1 MEDKKMGELMCA
13 KCHEKYC
20 QAAITDRTVLPLYCP
35 IRKSP
40 DLVKGVSL
48 KYAEER
54 INDSYVKAALTEKG
68 CYDEREAHEGRT
80 LPLRPRIREIA
91 EFAKAIGA
99 KKIGLAFCIGLAE
112 EASRIT
118 AILEKH
124 GIEVESI
131 VCCCGSVDKTAHG
144 VPPEYKIKGKDAF
157 EAACNPLLQAELLN
171 RAGTAFNILVGLC
184 VGHDMLFTSSSQA
197 PVTTLIVK
205 DRYTGHNPVISLYTK
220 YHKDIV

>member
-1 MEDKKMGELMCA
+1 MPALVTKVSQRYSQKRLNDF
-13 KCHEKYC
+13 YVR
-20 QAAITDRTVLPLYCP
+20 AAQ
-35 IRKSP
+35 
-40 DLVKGVSL
+40 
-48 KYAEER
+48 
-54 INDSYVKAALTEKG
+54 TEKG
-68 CYDEREAHEGRT
+68 CYDEGEAQEGRT
-80 LPLRPRIREIA
+80 LPLRPRIREVA

-99 KKIGLAFCIGLAE
+99 RKIGLAFCNGLSE
-112 EASRIT
+112 EASRIL

-124 GIEVESI
+124 GLEVESV
-131 VCCCGSVDKTAHG
+131 VCCCGSVDKTRHG
-144 VPPEYKIKGKDAF
+144 IPPDYKIKGKDKF

-184 VGHDMLFTSSSQA
+184 VGHDMLFTSNSKA